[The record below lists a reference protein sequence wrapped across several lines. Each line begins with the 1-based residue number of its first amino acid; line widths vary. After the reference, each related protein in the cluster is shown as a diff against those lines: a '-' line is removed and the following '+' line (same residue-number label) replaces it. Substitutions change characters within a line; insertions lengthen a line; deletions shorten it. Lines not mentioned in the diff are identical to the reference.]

1 MRGARGSALALLAVV
16 PAASVEA
23 ALHVAVHIAVD
34 VAAAA
39 VFVGHDLRQ
48 AEGLGGRMVGIR
60 RLPVDLLV
68 AGQPAEILALGLVV
82 DRIAEVVVVPV
93 LLAGLCLGVLPCGL
107 LPVALLLERLLLV
120 GLLFKGLLFEGL
132 LFLRLP
138 CLLYTSDAADEL

>member
-1 MRGARGSALALLAVV
+1 
-16 PAASVEA
+16 
-23 ALHVAVHIAVD
+23 
-34 VAAAA
+34 
-39 VFVGHDLRQ
+39 
-48 AEGLGGRMVGIR
+48 MVGIR

-132 LFLRLP
+132 LFLSP
-138 CLLYTSDAADEL
+138 AAACSEPAF

>member
-1 MRGARGSALALLAVV
+1 
-16 PAASVEA
+16 
-23 ALHVAVHIAVD
+23 
-34 VAAAA
+34 
-39 VFVGHDLRQ
+39 
-48 AEGLGGRMVGIR
+48 MVGIR

-138 CLLYTSDAADEL
+138 VACGRLFGVCVLNGLFLRSGGFALTGGSS